1 MARDPDMDIARAAYR
16 DYQPAVPTTADG
28 LLAGL
33 LGFFAAWGGWR
44 VTSDLGRHLARRR
57 RARAATTPV

>member
-1 MARDPDMDIARAAYR
+1 MRKPIILIAAVAA
-16 DYQPAVPTTADG
+16 
-28 LLAGL
+28 LSL
-33 LGFFAAWGGWR
+33 AAWGGWR